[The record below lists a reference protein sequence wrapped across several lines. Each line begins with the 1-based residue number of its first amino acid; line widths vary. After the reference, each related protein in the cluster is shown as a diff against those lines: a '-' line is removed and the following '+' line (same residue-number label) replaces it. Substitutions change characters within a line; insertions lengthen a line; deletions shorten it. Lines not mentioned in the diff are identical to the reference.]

1 MCCPSFQ
8 HWKTSKLETF
18 CISKVNLFRSLTFWR
33 SCYARLLHSITTNA
47 LVAFTS
53 TKAKRGWSNHLHPVS
68 HRNWT
73 IKERTASPTAREPSK
88 QRIHSVNSH
97 DGNPAARKPSSG
109 HLCAAFISSV
119 LADRRNYR
127 WEPAT
132 RRMHCVNA
140 ISACQE
146 IFK

>member
-1 MCCPSFQ
+1 M
-8 HWKTSKLETF
+8 
-18 CISKVNLFRSLTFWR
+18 FWR

-53 TKAKRGWSNHLHPVS
+53 KKAKRGRSNHLHPVS

-73 IKERTASPTAREPSK
+73 IKERMASPTAREPGK
-88 QRIHSVNSH
+88 QRIHSVYSH

-140 ISACQE
+140 NKVLVKRSLSKSYRISCRCLRALF
-146 IFK
+146 IIATWKMYKPLRK